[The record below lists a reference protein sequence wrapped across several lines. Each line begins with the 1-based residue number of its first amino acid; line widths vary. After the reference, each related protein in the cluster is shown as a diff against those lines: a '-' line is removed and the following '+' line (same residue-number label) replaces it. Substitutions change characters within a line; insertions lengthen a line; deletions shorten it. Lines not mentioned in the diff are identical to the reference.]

1 MNLKGRQRRRT
12 KNSEGKWLE
21 WSKWYPNL
29 FVDDGIEL
37 TEDMLFGLKSWWNPK
52 DQGDY
57 EGGDSGWNTVRYV
70 QPGIC
75 MFNNASA
82 ERATGG
88 NGIIA
93 GSEYNYPVDDTW
105 LVSPE
110 DSFMSRPTGYRVVLN
125 AKRRDQTVEFTVA
138 FNVPGDIP
146 SGTPLRELGIFLG
159 STGPTKDPSNSE
171 AQKSK
176 SIICRSVY
184 ANTGYYNAAGATG
197 NKGDPGFKLCYT
209 DEPLNVIT
217 DIEIQWDFGE
227 LP

>member
-1 MNLKGRQRRRT
+1 MLKGRQRRRQ
-12 KNSEGKWLE
+12 KNKDGKWEE

-37 TEDMLFGLKSWWNPK
+37 TNDFLFGLKSWWNPK

-57 EGGDSGWNTVRYV
+57 TGGDSGWNTIRYV
-70 QPGIC
+70 QPGVC
-75 MFNNASA
+75 MFNNASV
-82 ERATGG
+82 ERAEGK
-88 NGIIA
+88 NGITP
-93 GSEYNYPVDDTW
+93 GTEYNYPVDDTW

-110 DSFMSRPTGYRVVLN
+110 DSFISRATGQRVVLN
-125 AKRRDQTVEFTVA
+125 AKRRDQTVEFSIK

-146 SGTPLRELGIFLG
+146 SGTPVRELAVFMA
-159 STGPTKDPSNSE
+159 SSGPTKDPSNSE
-171 AQKSK
+171 PQKSK

-184 ANTGYYNAAGATG
+184 ANTGYYNAGGATG

-209 DEPLNVIT
+209 DEPLNVTT